1 MFMEINYEAI
11 GRRIRALRKKKNWTQ
26 DELRDR
32 AEISKT
38 HMSHIETGTTKVSL
52 PALVALA
59 NALDTTV
66 DSLLCDSVKC
76 SECIFEKDI
85 EAAIKDCSAYELSVI
100 VEAIEYL
107 KRLLR
112 NNKAED

>member
-1 MFMEINYEAI
+1 MEINYEAI

-52 PALVALA
+52 PALVSLA

-100 VEAIEYL
+100 VESIEYL

>member
-1 MFMEINYEAI
+1 MEINYEAI

-85 EAAIKDCSAYELSVI
+85 EASIKDCSAYELSVI

>member
-1 MFMEINYEAI
+1 MEINYEAI
-11 GRRIRALRKKKNWTQ
+11 GRRIRALRKNKNWTQ

-32 AEISKT
+32 ADISKT

-52 PALVALA
+52 PALVAIA

-76 SECIFEKDI
+76 SESIFEKDI
-85 EAAIKDCSAYELSVI
+85 EEAIKDCSAYELSVI
-100 VEAIEYL
+100 VEAILYI
-107 KRLLR
+107 KKILR
-112 NNKAED
+112 ENKAED

>member
-1 MFMEINYEAI
+1 MEINYEAI

-85 EAAIKDCSAYELSVI
+85 EAVIKDCSAYELSVI